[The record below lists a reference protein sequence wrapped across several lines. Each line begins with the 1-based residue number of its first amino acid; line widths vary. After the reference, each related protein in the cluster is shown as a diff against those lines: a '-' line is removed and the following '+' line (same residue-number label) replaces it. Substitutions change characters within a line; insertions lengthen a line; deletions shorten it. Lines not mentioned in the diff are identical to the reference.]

1 MSILDAKTSDV
12 GQQGVVLD
20 SPASLREQ
28 LKVLS
33 RQGGFTL
40 FIFFR
45 CNFFVAQMKG
55 GWTWG

>member
-1 MSILDAKTSDV
+1 MSILNVKISDV

-33 RQGGFTL
+33 RQSGSTL
-40 FIFFR
+40 FIFFQ
-45 CNFFVAQMKG
+45 CDFFVGQMKG
-55 GWTWG
+55 AWTWA